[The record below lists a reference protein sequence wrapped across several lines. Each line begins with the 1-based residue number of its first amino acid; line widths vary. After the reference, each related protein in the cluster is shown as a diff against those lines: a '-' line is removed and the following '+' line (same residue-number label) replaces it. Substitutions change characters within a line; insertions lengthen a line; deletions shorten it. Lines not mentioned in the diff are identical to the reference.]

1 MSTTTRNNSTRGAS
15 RGPSYL
21 TRSEAQE
28 LVDSIVK
35 KATRELSRELEKH
48 LKSIH
53 ERLVKVETKP

>member
-1 MSTTTRNNSTRGAS
+1 MARTTRNSST

-21 TRSEAQE
+21 TRGDAQE
-28 LVDSIVK
+28 LVDTIVK
-35 KATRELSRELEKH
+35 EATRELSRELEKH

>member
-1 MSTTTRNNSTRGAS
+1 MATTTRNNPT

-21 TRSEAQE
+21 TRLDAQE

-35 KATRELSRELEKH
+35 EATRELSRELEKH

-53 ERLVKVETKP
+53 ERLVKVETRP